1 MEKLKNF
8 IADKRWFAVVIAILI
23 LGLILSIISPAFLQ
37 VTNLRG
43 VLVQSSVTCIMSVG
57 LTFVILTAGIDISIG
72 AILFLSATIFA
83 TTLQL
88 SGSFIFSFLCAIAIA
103 TFAGILNGY
112 LVYKFDMAPMIT
124 TLATYNIYRGLAIH
138 ISGASNIPVPRELCF
153 LGNGKIVGIPI
164 PLIILFF
171 VFLFGV
177 YTFKNTRFG
186 SFVRAIGDSLES
198 SKETNLPVKKTII
211 IAYTLAGL
219 TAGIAGIILLS
230 RVGGLQSGLGIGLD
244 FTVIAAV
251 VLGGTKLSGG
261 SGSVIGSALGAI
273 FLVLID
279 NGLNL
284 MHASP
289 YIYDAVRGCVLIL
302 AVSVDRFSYL
312 RQLEI
317 VREQKAKRIKYSV

>member
-1 MEKLKNF
+1 MEKIKNF
-8 IADKRWFAVVIAILI
+8 LADKRWFAVVMAII
-23 LGLILSIISPAFLQ
+23 LLGIILSIMSPAFLQ
-37 VTNLRG
+37 VSNLRG

-72 AILFLSATIFA
+72 SILFLSATIFA
-83 TTLQL
+83 TTLQMSGNFMLALL
-88 SGSFIFSFLCAIAIA
+88 SSLVIA
-103 TFAGILNGY
+103 TLAGVLNGF

-153 LGNGKIVGIPI
+153 LGNGKLIGIPI
-164 PLIILFF
+164 PLIILLVIF
-171 VFLFGV
+171 VVGV
-177 YTFKNTRFG
+177 YAFKNTRFG
-186 SFVRAIGDSLES
+186 TFVRAIGDSAES
-198 SKETNLPVKKTII
+198 AAESNLPVKKTTI
-211 IAYTLAGL
+211 IAYTAAGL
-219 TAGIAGIILLS
+219 TAGIGGIILLS
-230 RVGGLQSGLGIGLD
+230 RVGGLQSGLGIGMD

-261 SGSVIGSALGAI
+261 SGSVIGSVLGAI

-289 YIYDAVRGCVLIL
+289 YIYDAVRGGVLIF
-302 AVSVDRFSYL
+302 AVVVDRLSYL
-312 RQLEI
+312 RQI
-317 VREQKAKRIKYSV
+317 KTAKEQKEKRIKCSA